1 MYKRGYTLTELMI
14 SIAIIIIIVIAGST
28 LAKNVVTFN
37 SSAQASLDAQLEGK
51 RVLKVM
57 VAELRT
63 VAPSVLG
70 SYPLETVATSSIT
83 FYADING
90 NGQTD
95 RVRYYIDPVA
105 RALKKG
111 VVSPSGS
118 PLAYDL
124 SSEKTST
131 LISDIAN
138 GTTTSMFDY
147 YDANYAGTT
156 TPLALP
162 VDISKVRLVKITAII
177 DRDPNRSP
185 TTITLISEVS
195 LRNLKDN
202 L

>member
-1 MYKRGYTLTELMI
+1 MKGYTLTELLV
-14 SIAIIIIIVIAGST
+14 SITIITIIAIAGSA
-28 LAKNVVTFN
+28 LAKNVISYN

-51 RVLKVM
+51 RVLKIM

-95 RVRYYIDPVA
+95 RVRYFIDPTTRV
-105 RALKKG
+105 LKKG
-111 VVSPSGS
+111 VTAPSGS
-118 PLAYDL
+118 PLTYNL
-124 SSEKTST
+124 GNEQTTT
-131 LISDIAN
+131 LITDIAN
-138 GTTTSMFDY
+138 GTTTDMFEY
-147 YDANYAGTT
+147 YDASYAGTS
-156 TPLALP
+156 TPLAIP
-162 VDISKVRLVKITAII
+162 VDVSRVRLVKITAII

-185 TTITLISEVS
+185 TTISLVSEVS